1 PQAITDILIQQ
12 GIRDEINLNYL
23 YQLKTQCVE
32 VLHIDALNVDG
43 LAESRRAIFP
53 SGLAILIALFESLN
67 IQTMNIAGGALR
79 EGIIYGMLDNQ
90 TLTDRRSQSIHACI
104 HKYHIDKQ
112 QAESVTTTA
121 VELFK
126 QINQNL
132 ATTILDGQSILY
144 AAAMLHEIGLHIEF
158 KDQHL
163 HGAYILR
170 YIDLPGYTK
179 LQKQCI
185 SDLVKYHR
193 SDVPEDAFQD
203 YPKEVRTNLLQLLR
217 VLRLAV
223 VLNIKRT
230 QDKSIYNIAQI
241 QISEDTVTPTWNVSI
256 EKCWLA
262 DNMLVET
269 ELANETW
276 LMHKVNQP
284 LNLAQY

>member
-1 PQAITDILIQQ
+1 
-12 GIRDEINLNYL
+12 
-23 YQLKTQCVE
+23 
-32 VLHIDALNVDG
+32 
-43 LAESRRAIFP
+43 
-53 SGLAILIALFESLN
+53 
-67 IQTMNIAGGALR
+67 MNIAGGALR